1 MNDDDYRALIQ
12 LVENQLRAVG
22 LAEVADP
29 INYLDDGY
37 EYGELRRSIETPR
50 LLPPRDHLIALL
62 DAFDTQLMLRDQRV
76 VMESLLVI
84 RDFNRGYLP
93 TGAVVYGAGEGP
105 AFNLAELPNLFEIR
119 TELQNFI
126 RDLRASE
133 DFGPESGDFR

>member
-76 VMESLLVI
+76 VNDSLSLI
-84 RDFNRGYLP
+84 KRYSGSAYP
-93 TGAVVYGAGEGP
+93 TGAVAYGAGDEP
-105 AFNLAELPNLFEIR
+105 IFDLTKLPDLSELR
-119 TELQNFI
+119 TELQNLI
-126 RDLRASE
+126 RDLRSFE
-133 DFGPESGDFR
+133 GSGPESGDFR